1 MHKFRKIGWKTAAAL
16 VIANMIGT
24 GVFTSLGFQLVETQN
39 TWSILILW
47 ILGGIIA
54 IGGAFSYAELGS
66 YFKRSGGEYHYL
78 SKIFHP
84 VVGYLSGWVS
94 LTVGFAAPVALAAMA
109 MGSYLF
115 TTINIDPK
123 ITASVAIF
131 SVTIIHSINISYS
144 SRFQNIVT
152 VFKVLLNAVFI
163 IVGFVMTTD
172 SNALEWSNKWQSEL
186 LMPAFAVSLIF
197 VTYSYTGWNAAA
209 YIVEE
214 IGDVRK
220 NLPKALIRG
229 TLVVTVLYVLLQIVF
244 LRHAGL
250 GQLQG
255 ELEIGQ
261 VVAGNLFGITGGKII
276 SLAIALFLVS
286 SISAMVWVGPRVT
299 KVMAEDHRL
308 WRFLNRNNRNGIPV
322 RAIWFQTGISLFMIW
337 TGTFEQLLV
346 YCGFILLLFGAL
358 AVLGTFFLKRKT
370 GRMEYR
376 NPTYPWLPAVF
387 ILVSIWI
394 LVFLIYERPVESLL
408 GLSNLLLGLV
418 TYWVSIKMKKT

>member
-1 MHKFRKIGWKTAAAL
+1 MDKLRKIGWTTATAL

-54 IGGAFSYAELGS
+54 IAGAFSYAELGS

-78 SKIFHP
+78 SRIFHP

-94 LTVGFAAPVALAAMA
+94 LTVGFAAPIALAAMA

-123 ITASVAIF
+123 IMATVVI
-131 SVTIIHSINISYS
+131 VTVSIIHSISISYS

-152 VFKVLLNAVFI
+152 VFKVVLIAVFI
-163 IVGFVMTTD
+163 IVGFVMTSD
-172 SNALEWSNKWQSEL
+172 SNALDWSNTWQSEL
-186 LMPAFAVSLIF
+186 LMPVFAVSLVF

-214 IGDVRK
+214 IKDVRT
-220 NLPKALIRG
+220 NLPRALIRG
-229 TLVVTVLYVLLQIVF
+229 TLVVTVIYVLLQLTF
-244 LRHAGL
+244 LHHADL
-250 GQLQG
+250 AQLTG

-261 VVAGNLFGITGGKII
+261 IVAENLFGITGGKII
-276 SLAIALFLVS
+276 SIAIALFLVS
-286 SISAMVWVGPRVT
+286 GISAMVWVGPRVT

-308 WRFLNRNNRNGIPV
+308 WYFLNHHNKSGIPV
-322 RAIWFQTGISLFMIW
+322 RAIWLQAGISLFMIW
-337 TGTFEQLLV
+337 TGTFEQVLV

-358 AVLGTFFLKRKT
+358 AVLGTFFLDRRKEKL
-370 GRMEYR
+370 EYR
-376 NPTYPWLPAVF
+376 NPTYPWLPAIF
-387 ILVSIWI
+387 IIISILI
-394 LVFLIYERPVESLL
+394 LVFLIYERPFESLL

-418 TYWVSIKMKKT
+418 TYWVSIKMKKS